1 MIAKY
6 MGYEYTYISNRRSK
20 EIVTSQKVKIDGSF
34 NSEKR
39 YYYKKV
45 SEDDLT
51 DIYNIEFWVTYKS
64 GLKDVPITWILGS
77 EAKVIVDNK
86 IQLVFAEGILPGW
99 DIVEKNVCSKW
110 VELSDISEAKMVTV
124 YKKKNGIIC
133 EPRVQEERNISNT
146 DLVLLHSKYCRKN
159 L

>member
-6 MGYEYTYISNRRSK
+6 MGYEYAYISNRRSK

-34 NSEKR
+34 NSEKGF
-39 YYYKKV
+39 YYKKV

-51 DIYNIEFWVTYKS
+51 DIYNIEFCVTYKS
-64 GLKDVPITWILGS
+64 GLKDVPITWILEN

-99 DIVEKNVCSKW
+99 DIVEKNVCSKF
-110 VELSDISEAKMVTV
+110 L
-124 YKKKNGIIC
+124 
-133 EPRVQEERNISNT
+133 
-146 DLVLLHSKYCRKN
+146 
-159 L
+159 